1 MHTTISTPAGPFT
14 IVARGD
20 TVLAAGFTE
29 DVEQLLALV
38 PDEES
43 AADADL
49 DTIAKAVTAYFD
61 GDLTAI
67 DAVPVEQRSGPFIE
81 DAWRVLRGIPA
92 GEPVSYQEFARRT
105 GRPEAIRAAAQ
116 ACARNAAALFVPCH
130 RVVRTDGG
138 MGGYRW
144 GTDVKAHLLEHERE
158 ITENR

>member
-1 MHTTISTPAGPFT
+1 MHTTIDTPAGPFT
-14 IVARGD
+14 ILARGG
-20 TVLAAGFTE
+20 TVLAAGFTRQP
-29 DVEQLLALV
+29 EQLLALV
-38 PDEES
+38 PGEET

-67 DAVPVEQRSGPFIE
+67 DAVPVEQRSGPYIE
-81 DAWRVLRGIPA
+81 QAWRVLRDIPA
-92 GEPVSYQEFARRT
+92 GEPISYQEFARRT
-105 GRPEAIRAAAQ
+105 GRPAAIRAAAQ

-144 GTDVKAHLLEHERE
+144 RTDVKVRLLAHEASN
-158 ITENR
+158 TENR